1 VRVAIPYDRVLN
13 FEMPAILM
21 IVARDRPDL
30 YARLRQEFGRDRAV
44 AVVLDR
50 RHGERRH
57 AQLAITDEQRRAQRR
72 RRDIDDDLR
81 RLGWATART
90 A

>member
-1 VRVAIPYDRVLN
+1 MASV
-13 FEMPAILM
+13 LM

-30 YARLRQEFGRDRAV
+30 FDRLRREFNNDRAV

-50 RHGERRH
+50 RFGERRREVVE
-57 AQLAITDEQRRAQRR
+57 AATAEQRQRDRR
-72 RRDIDDDLR
+72 RRDVDDGLQ

>member
-1 VRVAIPYDRVLN
+1 
-13 FEMPAILM
+13 MPAILM

-30 YARLRQEFGRDRAV
+30 YDRLRQEFGRDRAV

-50 RHGERRH
+50 RFG
-57 AQLAITDEQRRAQRR
+57 QRRRAEVAISDEHRQAERR
-72 RRDIDDDLR
+72 RRDIDEDLR
-81 RLGWATART
+81 RLGWATTRT

>member
-1 VRVAIPYDRVLN
+1 
-13 FEMPAILM
+13 MPAILM

-30 YARLRQEFGRDRAV
+30 YDRLRKEFGRDRAV

-50 RHGERRH
+50 RFTERRQAETAVTEEH
-57 AQLAITDEQRRAQRR
+57 RQAERR

>member
-1 VRVAIPYDRVLN
+1 
-13 FEMPAILM
+13 MPGILM

-30 YARLRQEFGRDRAV
+30 YDRLRQEFSGDRAV

-50 RHGERRH
+50 RFGERRSET
-57 AQLAITDEQRRAQRR
+57 ADAATTEQRLADRR
-72 RRDIDDDLR
+72 QRDIEDGLQ
-81 RLGWATART
+81 RLGWATARR

>member
-1 VRVAIPYDRVLN
+1 MASV
-13 FEMPAILM
+13 LM

-30 YARLRQEFGRDRAV
+30 YDRLRQEFNNDRAV

-50 RHGERRH
+50 RFGERRREIVE
-57 AQLAITDEQRRAQRR
+57 AATAEQRQRDRR
-72 RRDIDDDLR
+72 RRDVDDGLQ

>member
-1 VRVAIPYDRVLN
+1 MASV
-13 FEMPAILM
+13 LM
-21 IVARDRPDL
+21 IVARDRP
-30 YARLRQEFGRDRAV
+30 DRAV

-50 RHGERRH
+50 RFGERRREVVE
-57 AQLAITDEQRRAQRR
+57 AATAEQRQRDRR
-72 RRDIDDDLR
+72 RRDVDDGLQ

>member
-1 VRVAIPYDRVLN
+1 
-13 FEMPAILM
+13 MPAILM

-30 YARLRQEFGRDRAV
+30 YDRLRQEFGRDRAV

-50 RHGERRH
+50 RYGQRRR
-57 AQLAITDEQRRAQRR
+57 AAMAVTEEQRRAERR

-81 RLGWATART
+81 HLGWATTRT
-90 A
+90 S

>member
-1 VRVAIPYDRVLN
+1 
-13 FEMPAILM
+13 MPVILM

-30 YARLRQEFGRDRAV
+30 YDRLRKEFGKDRAV

-50 RHGERRH
+50 RFGQRRRTR
-57 AQLAITDEQRRAQRR
+57 ATVPEEQRRVERR
-72 RRDIDDDLR
+72 NRDIEDDLR
-81 RLGWATART
+81 RLGWATTRTTRPRT

>member
-1 VRVAIPYDRVLN
+1 MASV
-13 FEMPAILM
+13 LM
-21 IVARDRPDL
+21 IVARDRTEL
-30 YARLRQEFGRDRAV
+30 YERLRQEFQNDRAV

-50 RHGERRH
+50 RFGQRRC
-57 AQLAITDEQRRAQRR
+57 ARLSVTAEQRCAERR

-81 RLGWATART
+81 RLGWATTRSART

>member
-1 VRVAIPYDRVLN
+1 MAG
-13 FEMPAILM
+13 ILM

-30 YARLRQEFGRDRAV
+30 YDRLRQEFNGDRAV
-44 AVVLDR
+44 SVVLDR
-50 RHGERRH
+50 RFGERRRD
-57 AQLAITDEQRRAQRR
+57 AVEATAEQRSAERR
-72 RRDIDDDLR
+72 RRDIEDGLQ

>member
-1 VRVAIPYDRVLN
+1 MASV
-13 FEMPAILM
+13 LM

-30 YARLRQEFGRDRAV
+30 YDRLRQEFNNDRAV

-50 RHGERRH
+50 RFGERRREVVE
-57 AQLAITDEQRRAQRR
+57 AATAEQRQRDRR
-72 RRDIDDDLR
+72 RRDVDDGLQ

>member
-1 VRVAIPYDRVLN
+1 
-13 FEMPAILM
+13 MPAILM

-30 YARLRQEFGRDRAV
+30 YDRLRQEFGRDRAV

-50 RHGERRH
+50 RFGQRRH
-57 AQLAITDEQRRAQRR
+57 AALAVSAEQRRLERR
-72 RRDIDDDLR
+72 RRDLDDDLR
-81 RLGWATART
+81 RLGWATTRT

>member
-1 VRVAIPYDRVLN
+1 
-13 FEMPAILM
+13 MPVILM

-30 YARLRQEFGRDRAV
+30 YDRLLKEFGRDRAV

-50 RHGERRH
+50 RFG
-57 AQLAITDEQRRAQRR
+57 QRR
-72 RRDIDDDLR
+72 RSEVTVTEDHRQAERRLRDIEDDLR
-81 RLGWATART
+81 RLGWATTRVTKRT

>member
-1 VRVAIPYDRVLN
+1 
-13 FEMPAILM
+13 MPAILM

-30 YARLRQEFGRDRAV
+30 YDRLTREFGRDRAV

-50 RHGERRH
+50 RFGQRRRTEV
-57 AQLAITDEQRRAQRR
+57 AVTTEQRRAERR
-72 RRDIDDDLR
+72 RRDIEDDLR

>member
-1 VRVAIPYDRVLN
+1 MASV
-13 FEMPAILM
+13 LM

-30 YARLRQEFGRDRAV
+30 YDRLRQEYNPDRAV

-50 RHGERRH
+50 RFGERRREVVE
-57 AQLAITDEQRRAQRR
+57 AATAEQRQRDRR
-72 RRDIDDDLR
+72 RRDVDDGLQ